1 MVDAGTE
8 ILPPLPAA
16 AHAAERLSSPL
27 APVPFVPVPVVTL
40 FAAALRGLRRRCPR
54 CGEGTAFAGYLK
66 VIPHCPACGVDLGS
80 YRADDAPPYVTIFI
94 VGHLI
99 VPAMLLL
106 EQNAHPAVW
115 VHMAL
120 WLPLTLALTLGLLPA
135 VKGAL
140 LGVQWALKVR
150 A

>member
-1 MVDAGTE
+1 MADAGTE

-16 AHAAERLSSPL
+16 APAAASPL
-27 APVPFVPVPVVTL
+27 SAAPVVTL
-40 FAAALRGLRRRCPR
+40 VTAALRGLRRRCPA
-54 CGEGTAFAGYLK
+54 CGEGHAFAGYLK
-66 VIPHCPACGVDLGS
+66 VAPHCPSCGVDLGS

-94 VGHLI
+94 VGHVI

-106 EQNAHPAVW
+106 EQNVHPAAW

-140 LGVQWALKVR
+140 LGVQWALR
-150 A
+150 IRS

>member
-1 MVDAGTE
+1 MADAGTE
-8 ILPPLPAA
+8 ILSPLPAA
-16 AHAAERLSSPL
+16 APAAERVSPPSP
-27 APVPFVPVPVVTL
+27 APVSL
-40 FAAALRGLRRRCPR
+40 YAAALRGLRRRCPR
-54 CGEGTAFAGYLK
+54 CGQGAAFAGYLK
-66 VIPHCPACGVDLGS
+66 VVSRCDVCAVELGS

-120 WLPLTLALTLGLLPA
+120 WLPLTLGLTLALLPA

-140 LGVQWALKVR
+140 LGVQWALKVK

>member
-16 AHAAERLSSPL
+16 ARAAERLSLPL
-27 APVPFVPVPVVTL
+27 VPVPVVSL
-40 FAAALRGLRRRCPR
+40 LAAALRGLRRRCPR
-54 CGEGTAFAGYLK
+54 CGEGAAFAGYLK
-66 VIPHCPACGVDLGS
+66 IIPHCPSCGVDLGS

>member
-1 MVDAGTE
+1 MADAGTE

-16 AHAAERLSSPL
+16 ASAAERTSPPL
-27 APVPFVPVPVVTL
+27 VAAPVVSLLT
-40 FAAALRGLRRRCPR
+40 AAWRGLHRRCPR
-54 CGEGTAFAGYLK
+54 CGDGAAFAGYLK
-66 VIPHCPACGVDLGS
+66 VAPHCRSCGVDLGS

-106 EQNAHPAVW
+106 EQNAHPAAW

-120 WLPLTLALTLGLLPA
+120 WLPLTLALTLGLLPL

-140 LGVQWALKVR
+140 LGVQWALRVR

>member
-1 MVDAGTE
+1 MADAGTE
-8 ILPPLPAA
+8 LLPPLPAVA
-16 AHAAERLSSPL
+16 TASERGQSPSRL
-27 APVPFVPVPVVTL
+27 FAPVSMI
-40 FAAALRGLRRRCPR
+40 AAAMRGLRRRCPR
-54 CGEGTAFAGYLK
+54 CGEGAAFAGYLK
-66 VIPHCPACGVDLGS
+66 IVPRCAACAVDLGN
-80 YRADDAPPYVTIFI
+80 YRADDAPPYVTILI

-99 VPAMLLL
+99 VPGMLLL

-120 WLPLTLALTLGLLPA
+120 WLPLTLGLTLALLPA

-140 LGVQWALKVR
+140 LGVQWALKVK